1 MTRLEANRKILEKI
15 TKTAEEFPDWRFHQI
30 LQNIGCTSPG
40 ADQWFEESET
50 TLVRIDHNAYTAS
63 N

>member
-15 TKTAEEFPDWRFHQI
+15 AKTAEEFPDWRFHQI
-30 LQNIGCTSPG
+30 LQNIGCSYSEV
-40 ADQWFEESET
+40 DQWFEESET
-50 TLVRIDHNAYTAS
+50 TLARIDHNAYIAS

>member
-15 TKTAEEFPDWRFHQI
+15 AEVIETYPDWRFHQI
-30 LQNIGCTSPG
+30 LQNIGCSYSEV
-40 ADQWFEESET
+40 DQWYEESET
-50 TLVRIDHNAYTAS
+50 TLARIDHNACTAS